1 MKKDL
6 LGVDIGSKEI
16 KLVTKNKFVI
26 SETPDNCVESD
37 ELIAFDGMA
46 DLLKNLV
53 KENGIKTKNACIV
66 LPDSLVYIDR
76 IKMPYMNTKQLEV
89 NLPYEFKDVVGKN
102 KDDYIYDYAYVNTI
116 CDSENKPVELE
127 LVISCVK
134 KDIIEKYADM
144 FKKAGMRLV
153 KAMPRQVAI
162 SNMLINNNILDNIA
176 LVDIGYNF
184 TRIDFF
190 KDGLYDV
197 TRILENGIKDMN
209 KMASD
214 KFYCDSHISLRY
226 LKDNKDDILNSEL
239 FNDFYDDL
247 TLKINRAINY
257 YSYSNQSNTLNN
269 LYLYGGGVH
278 YEQLNNVLKKELNIA
293 CMDLNALLDVNNDT
307 FTALGVIED
316 VK

>member
-1 MKKDL
+1 MRKDL

-16 KLVTKNKFVI
+16 KLVTKDKFVI
-26 SETPDNCVESD
+26 SQTPDNCVEGD

-46 DLLKNLV
+46 DLLKNFV
-53 KENGIKTKNACIV
+53 KENGIKAKNACIV

-116 CDSENKPVELE
+116 YDDNDKPVELE
-127 LVISCVK
+127 LVISCIK
-134 KDIIEKYADM
+134 KSIIEKYLDM

-197 TRILENGIKDMN
+197 TRILENAIKDMN

-239 FNDFYDDL
+239 FNNFYEDL
-247 TLKINRAINY
+247 ALKINRAINY

-278 YEQLNNVLKKELNIA
+278 YERLNKVLKKELNIA
-293 CMDLNALLDVNNDT
+293 SMDLNALLDVNNDT

>member
-1 MKKDL
+1 MAKDL
-6 LGVDIGSKEI
+6 LGVDIGSKEL
-16 KLVTKNKFVI
+16 KLVTKDKFVI
-26 SETPDNCVESD
+26 SETPDNCVEGD

-46 DLLKNLV
+46 DLLKTLV
-53 KENGIKTKNACIV
+53 KENDIKAKNACVVI
-66 LPDSLVYIDR
+66 PDSLVYIDR

-102 KDDYIYDYAYVNTI
+102 KDDYYYDYAYVDTI
-116 CDSENKPVELE
+116 YDSENKPVELE
-127 LVISCVK
+127 LVISCIK
-134 KDIIEKYADM
+134 RNIIEKYLDM

-214 KFYCDSHISLRY
+214 AFYCDSHISLRY
-226 LKDNKDDILNSEL
+226 LKDNKDNILNSEL
-239 FNDFYDDL
+239 FNNFYEDL
-247 TLKINRAINY
+247 ALKINRAINY

-269 LYLYGGGVH
+269 LYLYGGGIH

-293 CMDLNALLDVNNDT
+293 SMDLNALLDVNTDT
-307 FTALGVIED
+307 FTASGVIED

>member
-1 MKKDL
+1 MRKDL

-16 KLVTKNKFVI
+16 KLVTKDKFVI
-26 SETPDNCVESD
+26 SETPDNCVEGD
-37 ELIAFDGMA
+37 ELITFDGMA
-46 DLLKNLV
+46 DLLKTLV
-53 KENGIKTKNACIV
+53 KENGIKVKNACIV

-116 CDSENKPVELE
+116 YDDNDKPVELE
-127 LVISCVK
+127 LVISCVR
-134 KDIIEKYADM
+134 KDIIEKYTDM

-214 KFYCDSHISLRY
+214 AFYCDNHISLRY

-239 FNDFYDDL
+239 FNNFYDDL

-269 LYLYGGGVH
+269 IYLYGGGIH
-278 YEQLNNVLKKELNIA
+278 FDELHNTLKKDLNIT
-293 CMDLNALLDVNNDT
+293 CMDLNNLLDVNTDT
-307 FTALGVIED
+307 FVAMGVIED

>member
-1 MKKDL
+1 MRKDL

-16 KLVTKNKFVI
+16 KLVTKDKFVI
-26 SETPDNCVESD
+26 SETPDNCVEGD

-102 KDDYIYDYAYVNTI
+102 IDDYIYDYAYVNTVY
-116 CDSENKPVELE
+116 DDNDKPVELE
-127 LVISCVK
+127 LVISCIK
-134 KDIIEKYADM
+134 KSIIEKYLDM

-197 TRILENGIKDMN
+197 TRILENAIKDMN

-239 FNDFYDDL
+239 FNNFYEDL
-247 TLKINRAINY
+247 SLKINRAINY

-278 YEQLNNVLKKELNIA
+278 YERLNKVLKKELNIA
-293 CMDLNALLDVNNDT
+293 SMDLNALLDVNNDT

>member
-1 MKKDL
+1 MRKDL

-16 KLVTKNKFVI
+16 KLVTKDKFVI
-26 SETPDNCVESD
+26 SETPDNCVEGD
-37 ELIAFDGMA
+37 ELITFDGMA
-46 DLLKNLV
+46 DLLKTLV
-53 KENGIKTKNACIV
+53 KENGIKVKNACIV

-116 CDSENKPVELE
+116 YDDNDKPVELE
-127 LVISCVK
+127 LVISCVR
-134 KDIIEKYADM
+134 KDIIEKYTDM

-209 KMASD
+209 KLASD
-214 KFYCDSHISLRY
+214 AFYCDNHISLRY

-239 FNDFYDDL
+239 FNNFYDDL

-269 LYLYGGGVH
+269 IYLYGGGIH
-278 YEQLNNVLKKELNIA
+278 FDELHNTLKKDLNIT
-293 CMDLNALLDVNNDT
+293 CMDLNNLLDVNTDT
-307 FTALGVIED
+307 FVAMGVIED

>member
-1 MKKDL
+1 MRKDL

-16 KLVTKNKFVI
+16 KLVTKDKFVI
-26 SETPDNCVESD
+26 SETPDNCVEGD
-37 ELIAFDGMA
+37 ELITFDGMT
-46 DLLKNLV
+46 DLLKTLI
-53 KENGIKTKNACIV
+53 KENGIKAKNACIV

-102 KDDYIYDYAYVNTI
+102 KDDYYYDYAYVDTNY
-116 CDSENKPVELE
+116 DSDNKPVELE
-127 LVISCVK
+127 LVISCIK
-134 KDIIEKYADM
+134 KNIIEKYLDM

-162 SNMLINNNILDNIA
+162 SNKLINNNILDNIA
-176 LVDIGYNF
+176 LVDIGYSF

-239 FNDFYDDL
+239 FNNFYDDL

-269 LYLYGGGVH
+269 VYLYGGGIH
-278 YEQLNNVLKKELNIA
+278 FDELHNTLKKDLNITS
-293 CMDLNALLDVNNDT
+293 MDLNELLEANTDT
-307 FTALGVIED
+307 FVAMGVIED

>member
-1 MKKDL
+1 MRKDL

-16 KLVTKNKFVI
+16 KLVTKDKFVI
-26 SETPDNCVESD
+26 SQTPDNCVEGD

-46 DLLKNLV
+46 DLLKNFV
-53 KENGIKTKNACIV
+53 KENGIKAKNACIV
-66 LPDSLVYIDR
+66 LPDSLVFIDR

-116 CDSENKPVELE
+116 YDDNDKPVELE
-127 LVISCVK
+127 LVISCVR
-134 KDIIEKYADM
+134 KDIIEKYTDM

-162 SNMLINNNILDNIA
+162 SNMLINNNILDNIT

-197 TRILENGIKDMN
+197 TRILENAIKDMN

-239 FNDFYDDL
+239 FNNFYEDL
-247 TLKINRAINY
+247 ALKI
-257 YSYSNQSNTLNN
+257 L
-269 LYLYGGGVH
+269 
-278 YEQLNNVLKKELNIA
+278 EK
-293 CMDLNALLDVNNDT
+293 
-307 FTALGVIED
+307 
-316 VK
+316 

>member
-1 MKKDL
+1 MRKDL

-16 KLVTKNKFVI
+16 KLVTKDKFVI
-26 SETPDNCVESD
+26 SQTPDNCVEGD

-46 DLLKNLV
+46 DLLKNFV
-53 KENGIKTKNACIV
+53 KENVIKAKNACIV
-66 LPDSLVYIDR
+66 LPDSLVFIDR

-116 CDSENKPVELE
+116 YDDNDKPVELE
-127 LVISCVK
+127 LVISCIK
-134 KDIIEKYADM
+134 KSIIEKYTDM

-162 SNMLINNNILDNIA
+162 SNMLINNNILDNIT

-239 FNDFYDDL
+239 FNNFYEDL
-247 TLKINRAINY
+247 ALKINRAINY

-278 YEQLNNVLKKELNIA
+278 YEQLNKVLKKELNIA

-307 FTALGVIED
+307 FTCLGVIED

>member
-1 MKKDL
+1 MAKDL

-16 KLVTKNKFVI
+16 KLVTKDKCVI
-26 SETPDNCVESD
+26 HETPDNCVEGD

-46 DLLKNLV
+46 DLLKTLI
-53 KENGIKTKNACIV
+53 KENGIKAKNACIV

-102 KDDYIYDYAYVNTI
+102 KDDYYYDYAYVDTI
-116 CDSENKPVELE
+116 YDSDNKPVELE

-134 KDIIEKYADM
+134 KSIIEKYTDM

-162 SNMLINNNILDNIA
+162 SNKLIINNILDNIA

-214 KFYCDSHISLRY
+214 KFFCDSHISLRY
-226 LKDNKDDILNSEL
+226 LKDNKDDILNSES
-239 FNDFYDDL
+239 FNNFYDDL
-247 TLKINRAINY
+247 ALKINRAINY

-269 LYLYGGGVH
+269 LYLYGGGIH
-278 YEQLNNVLKKELNIA
+278 YEQLNNVLKKELNIT
-293 CMDLNALLDVNNDT
+293 CMDLNALLDVNMDT

>member
-1 MKKDL
+1 MAKDL

-16 KLVTKNKFVI
+16 KLVTKDKCVI
-26 SETPDNCVESD
+26 HETPDNCVEGD

-46 DLLKNLV
+46 DLLKTLI

-102 KDDYIYDYAYVNTI
+102 KDDYYYDYAYIDTI
-116 CDSENKPVELE
+116 YDSDNKPVELE

-134 KDIIEKYADM
+134 KDIIEKYLDM
-144 FKKAGMRLV
+144 FKKASMRLV

-176 LVDIGYNF
+176 LVDIGYIF

-214 KFYCDSHISLRY
+214 KFFCDSHISLRY
-226 LKDNKDDILNSEL
+226 LKDNKDDILNSES
-239 FNDFYDDL
+239 FNNFYDDL
-247 TLKINRAINY
+247 ALKINRAINY

-269 LYLYGGGVH
+269 LYLYGGGIH
-278 YEQLNNVLKKELNIA
+278 YEQLNNVLKKELNIT
-293 CMDLNALLDVNNDT
+293 CMDLNALLDVNMDT
-307 FTALGVIED
+307 FTASGVIED

>member
-1 MKKDL
+1 MRKDL

-16 KLVTKNKFVI
+16 KLVTKDKFVI
-26 SETPDNCVESD
+26 FETPDSCVEGD
-37 ELIAFDGMA
+37 ELIAFDGIA
-46 DLLKNLV
+46 DLLKNLI
-53 KENGIKTKNACIV
+53 KENGIKAKNACIV

-102 KDDYIYDYAYVNTI
+102 KDDYYYDYAYVDTI
-116 CDSENKPVELE
+116 YDSENKPVELE
-127 LVISCVK
+127 LVISCIK
-134 KDIIEKYADM
+134 KNIIEKYLDM

-214 KFYCDSHISLRY
+214 TFYCDSHISLRY

-239 FNDFYDDL
+239 FNNFYDDL

-269 LYLYGGGVH
+269 IYLYGGGIH
-278 YEQLNNVLKKELNIA
+278 FDELHNTLKKDLNIT
-293 CMDLNALLDVNNDT
+293 CMDLNNLLDVNTDT
-307 FTALGVIED
+307 FVAMGVIED

>member
-1 MKKDL
+1 MRKDL

-16 KLVTKNKFVI
+16 KLVTKDKFVI
-26 SETPDNCVESD
+26 SETPDNCVEGD

-76 IKMPYMNTKQLEV
+76 IKIPYMNTKQLEV

-116 CDSENKPVELE
+116 YDSENKPVELE
-127 LVISCVK
+127 LVISCIK
-134 KDIIEKYADM
+134 KSIIEKYLDM

-197 TRILENGIKDMN
+197 TRILENAIKDMN

-226 LKDNKDDILNSEL
+226 LKDNKDDILNCEL
-239 FNDFYDDL
+239 FNNFYDDL
-247 TLKINRAINY
+247 ALKINRAINY

>member
-1 MKKDL
+1 
-6 LGVDIGSKEI
+6 
-16 KLVTKNKFVI
+16 
-26 SETPDNCVESD
+26 
-37 ELIAFDGMA
+37 
-46 DLLKNLV
+46 
-53 KENGIKTKNACIV
+53 
-66 LPDSLVYIDR
+66 
-76 IKMPYMNTKQLEV
+76 MNTKQLEV

-116 CDSENKPVELE
+116 YDDNDKPVELE
-127 LVISCVK
+127 LVISCVR
-134 KDIIEKYADM
+134 KDIIEKYTDM

-162 SNMLINNNILDNIA
+162 SNMLINNNILDNIT

-239 FNDFYDDL
+239 FNNFYEDL
-247 TLKINRAINY
+247 ALKINRAINY

-278 YEQLNNVLKKELNIA
+278 YEQLNKVLKKELNIA

-307 FTALGVIED
+307 FTCLGVIED

>member
-1 MKKDL
+1 MRKDL

-16 KLVTKNKFVI
+16 KLVTKDKFVI
-26 SETPDNCVESD
+26 SQTPDNCVEGD

-46 DLLKNLV
+46 DLLKNFV
-53 KENGIKTKNACIV
+53 KENGIKAKNACIV

-116 CDSENKPVELE
+116 YDDNDKPVELE
-127 LVISCVK
+127 LVISCIK
-134 KDIIEKYADM
+134 KSIIEKYLDM

-162 SNMLINNNILDNIA
+162 SNMLISNNILDNIA

-197 TRILENGIKDMN
+197 TRILENAIKDMN

-239 FNDFYDDL
+239 FNNFYEDL
-247 TLKINRAINY
+247 ALKINRAINY

-278 YEQLNNVLKKELNIA
+278 YERLNKVLKKELNIA
-293 CMDLNALLDVNNDT
+293 SMDLNALLDVNNDT

>member
-16 KLVTKNKFVI
+16 KLVTKDKFVI
-26 SETPDNCVESD
+26 SETPDNCVEGD
-37 ELIAFDGMA
+37 ELIAFDSMA

-144 FKKAGMRLV
+144 FKKASMRLV
-153 KAMPRQVAI
+153 KAMHRQVAI

-239 FNDFYDDL
+239 FNNFYDDL
-247 TLKINRAINY
+247 ALKINRAINY

-307 FTALGVIED
+307 FTCLGVIED

>member
-1 MKKDL
+1 MRKDL

-16 KLVTKNKFVI
+16 KLVTKEKFVI
-26 SETPDNCVESD
+26 CQTPDNCVEGD

-46 DLLKNLV
+46 DLLKTLV
-53 KENGIKTKNACIV
+53 KENGIKVKNACIV

-116 CDSENKPVELE
+116 YDDNDKPVELE

-134 KDIIEKYADM
+134 KDIIEKYLDM

-239 FNDFYDDL
+239 FNNFYEDL
-247 TLKINRAINY
+247 ALKINRAINY

-293 CMDLNALLDVNNDT
+293 SMDLNALLDVNNDT

>member
-1 MKKDL
+1 MRKDL

-16 KLVTKNKFVI
+16 KLVTKDKFVI

-46 DLLKNLV
+46 DLLKTLV
-53 KENGIKTKNACIV
+53 KENNIKVKNACIV

-89 NLPYEFKDVVGKN
+89 NLPYEFKDVVGKS

-116 CDSENKPVELE
+116 YDGNNKPLELE

-134 KDIIEKYADM
+134 KDIIEKYADL

-162 SNMLINNNILDNIA
+162 SNILINNNILDNIA

-184 TRIDFF
+184 ARIDFF

-214 KFYCDSHISLRY
+214 AFYCDSHISLRY

-239 FNDFYDDL
+239 FNNFYDDL

-269 LYLYGGGVH
+269 IYLYGGGIRFDELH
-278 YEQLNNVLKKELNIA
+278 NTLKKDLNIT
-293 CMDLNALLDVNNDT
+293 CMDLNELLEVNTDT
-307 FTALGVIED
+307 FVAMGVIED
-316 VK
+316 DK

>member
-1 MKKDL
+1 MAKDL

-16 KLVTKNKFVI
+16 KLVTKDKCI
-26 SETPDNCVESD
+26 IHETPDNCVEGD

-46 DLLKNLV
+46 DLLKILV
-53 KENGIKTKNACIV
+53 KENGIKAKNACVVI
-66 LPDSLVYIDR
+66 PDSLVYIDR

-102 KDDYIYDYAYVNTI
+102 KDDYYYDYAYVDTI
-116 CDSENKPVELE
+116 YDNENKPVELE

-134 KDIIEKYADM
+134 KNIIEKYLDM

-153 KAMPRQVAI
+153 KAMPRHVAI
-162 SNMLINNNILDNIA
+162 SNMLISNNILDNIA

-239 FNDFYDDL
+239 FNNFYDDL
-247 TLKINRAINY
+247 ALKINRAINY

-269 LYLYGGGVH
+269 LYLYGGGIH
-278 YEQLNNVLKKELNIA
+278 YEQLNNVLKKELNIT
-293 CMDLNALLDVNNDT
+293 CMDLNALLDVNMDT